1 MKVGKYNIEMNTR
14 SNYFVAFWC
23 TLIISLTLI
32 IGGFILP
39 PRGQI
44 DPSVLTAT
52 GEIFLWPALAFAAKS
67 LEEGKTAKIKKG
79 DAEFTFGD
87 NNNKEEGEE

>member
-1 MKVGKYNIEMNTR
+1 MKIGSHTIEFNTK
-14 SNYFVAFWC
+14 SNYYVAFWC

-67 LEEGKTAKIKKG
+67 LEEGKTAKIRKG
-79 DAEFTFGD
+79 DAEFSIGD
-87 NNNKEEGEE
+87 KNENGDE